1 MDDVPPRLRPLVWYL
16 WRVMMVIAFGV
27 AIGIGVFR

>member
-1 MDDVPPRLRPLVWYL
+1 MDEAPPRLRPLVWFL

-27 AIGIGVFR
+27 AIGIGAFK